1 MIRKALQ
8 KMILHHVVVRR
19 QQVPVFGHAHDVGV
33 GVDVAINIYIC
44 NVLFL

>member
-19 QQVPVFGHAHDVGV
+19 QQVPVFGHANDVGV
-33 GVDVAINIYIC
+33 DIAVNIYIG
-44 NVLFL
+44 NVLFFYS

>member
-19 QQVPVFGHAHDVGV
+19 QQVPVFD
-33 GVDVAINIYIC
+33 DVAVAVAVNIYLGNI
-44 NVLFL
+44 LFI